1 MNFNQNAKNTKKSDC
16 NCVDN
21 DTIAS
26 YGKQILFYMP
36 TSVNKPIWSDLV
48 FVFVIIVIAVVTSAG
63 AGASA
68 DAVAVDVGVVV
79 RGVL

>member
-1 MNFNQNAKNTKKSDC
+1 MQRIQKRDC

-48 FVFVIIVIAVVTSAG
+48 FVFVIIVIAVVSS

-68 DAVAVDVGVVV
+68 DAVAVGVVV